1 MGQVPS
7 FVFVLSLTKYN
18 SFSIQTPDGK
28 KAEILEISDDD
39 EEAVEISDDEEALE
53 VSDDE
58 EAGLSNFT
66 SLFHGLVNH
75 IEPPADQPKA
85 GPGLGQGESPA
96 LLEEGLVRVRT
107 LEDVELL
114 SQDISASDTALL
126 TTQILGT
133 AETDTQSA
141 TQQADKKRKKMID
154 PNEVLTKEAKVI
166 EMPLAPTAVEDV
178 EVRDTVQRPIHVFF
192 KAHLKRAPFG
202 LQKAS
207 MHQSAHLPAKRS
219 LRILCCYLGN

>member
-1 MGQVPS
+1 MSVGQVPS

-28 KAEILEISDDD
+28 KAEILEFSDDD
-39 EEAVEISDDEEALE
+39 EEAVEISDDEEAVE
-53 VSDDE
+53 ISD
-58 EAGLSNFT
+58 EAGLSKFT
-66 SLFHGLVNH
+66 SLFHGLVKNH
-75 IEPPADQPKA
+75 MEPSADQPKA
-85 GPGLGQGESPA
+85 GPGVSQGESPA

-126 TTQILGT
+126 TTQTPGT
-133 AETDTQSA
+133 DETDTQSA
-141 TQQADKKRKKMID
+141 TQQADKKRKRKKMID

-166 EMPLAPTAVEDV
+166 EMTLAPTTVEDV

-192 KAHLKRAPFG
+192 KAHLK
-202 LQKAS
+202 
-207 MHQSAHLPAKRS
+207 
-219 LRILCCYLGN
+219 